1 MPRKTSVADALP
13 AYEAGNAF
21 LVKIHAIERSRGVFI
36 PGHRFEAYRDPVL
49 HAWKLGLSEVSGKAL
64 GLRRIALSF
73 KDAKLFYMLLGS
85 HQVPFV
91 LGLEDPKNHEA
102 YLSAGEEHPDFIVR
116 ISAFDLS
123 ELYARAGLVAGDYLL
138 FRFLDALGRHFSVEG
153 LPAGSIDATDKAK
166 SFSCMEEGFRSAMA
180 ALQMPGPNSE
190 LLRAAMLAAPP
201 QLRSAPKTSLSEF
214 VTEGGL
220 LGMSSF
226 GGAEFLWEKGVDVA
240 SLSAGGGKK
249 GQKTGTRGEISRTQD
264 SEAQLDGLLEEM
276 GITVDSIEVEAFM
289 RDELYQGN
297 PAMTAAATA
306 VERCFAGLE
315 AAGYSQTELRRAR
328 SLAMAFA
335 LEIAPAYDF
344 QADRRV
350 GPLRSQCLE
359 MYGRFLLWM
368 RAAGAAGLD
377 MRSLRREAFDT
388 IMEIMAEMVAYLS
401 VMNEPASFPKKEMAS
416 VVKTMPALE
425 MLVDNL
431 LADLSLDRA
440 RVQDRAPLALGTRG
454 GRGTASGGKASGRA
468 KAALASRPGPDKCY
482 VLEVRLAG
490 IDPPVW
496 RQLLVP
502 GNRTLA
508 DLHRVLQAAFGWT
521 ESHLH
526 VFSLRGERFGKP
538 SRDDFEP
545 LLDEAAFTLDEL
557 GLRGRSRLNYEY
569 DFGDGWVH
577 EIVVVSSSKR
587 LGNGD
592 RVELLD
598 GARAAPPE
606 DCGGVGGYQ
615 SLLEILA
622 KKPGKRTEE
631 EREVL
636 EWTDG
641 WDPERFRLS
650 EIQLNLGLL

>member
-1 MPRKTSVADALP
+1 MPKKTIVANALP
-13 AYEAGNAF
+13 AYEAGNVF
-21 LVKIHAIERSRGVFI
+21 LVRIHAIERSRGVLI
-36 PGHRFEAYRDPVL
+36 PGHRFEAFRDPVV
-49 HAWKLGLSEVSGKAL
+49 HPWKLGLSEVSGKAL

-116 ISAFDLS
+116 IAAFDLS
-123 ELYARAGLVAGDYLL
+123 ELYAREGLASGDYLL
-138 FRFLDALGRHFSVEG
+138 FRFLDAQGRHFSVEA
-153 LPAGSIDATDKAK
+153 LPAASIDAADRAR
-166 SFSCMEEGFRSAMA
+166 SFASMEEGFRSAMA

-201 QLRSAPKTSLSEF
+201 QLRSDPKTSLSEF
-214 VTEGGL
+214 VAEGGL

-226 GGAEFLWEKGVDVA
+226 GGAEFLWEKDVDVA
-240 SLSAGGGKK
+240 SLSAGRGKK
-249 GQKTGTRGEISRTQD
+249 GSKGGTESLDSGTRDGA
-264 SEAQLDGLLEEM
+264 SELDGLLEEM
-276 GITVDSIEVEAFM
+276 GITVDSIEIESFM

-297 PAMTAAATA
+297 PAMTAAASA

-315 AAGYSQTELRRAR
+315 AVGYGQAELRRAR
-328 SLAMAFA
+328 SLAVAHA
-335 LEIAPAYDF
+335 LEIVPAYDF

-350 GPLRSQCLE
+350 GPLRSSCLE

-368 RAAGAAGLD
+368 REAGAAGLD

-388 IMEIMAEMVAYLS
+388 LMEIMAEMVAYLAA
-401 VMNEPASFPKKEMAS
+401 MNEPALLSKKELAS
-416 VVKTMPALE
+416 VTKTMPALE
-425 MLVDNL
+425 MLVETL
-431 LADLSLDRA
+431 LSDLSIA
-440 RVQDRAPLALGTRG
+440 AAKKQGGMPLAPVSRG
-454 GRGTASGGKASGRA
+454 GRGKASGGKATGRA
-468 KAALASRPGPDKCY
+468 KAGVKARPASDKSY
-482 VLEVRLAG
+482 VLDVRIAG

-496 RQLLVP
+496 RQLVVP

-508 DLHRVLQAAFGWT
+508 DLHRVLQMAFGWT
-521 ESHLH
+521 DSHLH
-526 VFSLRGERFGKP
+526 VFALRGERYGKP

-577 EIVVVSSSKR
+577 DILVVSSSKR
-587 LGNGD
+587 QEDGD
-592 RVELLD
+592 RVDLLD

-606 DCGGVGGYQ
+606 DCGGVPGYEDI
-615 SLLEILA
+615 LEILSR
-622 KKPGKRTEE
+622 KPGKRTEE
-631 EREVL
+631 EREFL
-636 EWTDG
+636 AWTDG
-641 WDPERFRLS
+641 WDPERFHLAEIRL
-650 EIQLNLGLL
+650 ELGKL